1 MLKGC
6 VVVADTPH
14 RRTAVLRKFGEP
26 FFEMSRLNGTVYD
39 GCAL

>member
-1 MLKGC
+1 MWLWPYP
-6 VVVADTPH
+6 PH